1 MVDEVG
7 KSEKFDPKIIT
18 FACNWCSYAG
28 ADLAGTSRLKYPPNI
43 RIIRVM
49 CSGMVNPA
57 WILRAFRQGADGVVI
72 AGCHPGDCH
81 YMVGNYYAKKRYVL
95 LKELLNFIGFDDERV
110 KLLWAS
116 ASEGKK
122 FADEMTDFTEKIR
135 ELGRQD
141 KIRRIE

>member
-1 MVDEVG
+1 MDFE
-7 KSEKFDPKIIT
+7 PKILV

-28 ADLAGTSRLKYPPNI
+28 ADLAGTSRLQYAPNV
-43 RIIRVM
+43 RIVRVM

-57 WILRAFRQGADGVVI
+57 LILHAFRMGFDGVVV

-81 YMVGNYYAKKRYVL
+81 YNVGNYYAKKRIVL
-95 LKELLNFIGFDDERV
+95 LRELLEFVGFESERL

-122 FADEMTDFTEKIR
+122 FAEEMNEFTEKIR
-135 ELGRQD
+135 ELGPQE
-141 KIRRIE
+141 KFRRCQK